1 MPLEVLPGDQPD
13 PDAQFSVAPEQITT
27 ELLDLCAEFLR
38 QASPTVHSELRQF
51 LTERGYHPAGFGW
64 FIDALGFT
72 TLHPQRTRPE
82 SHAGAN

>member
-51 LTERGYHPAGFGW
+51 LNGIRYRVQMAELDEKLKG
-64 FIDALGFT
+64 L
-72 TLHPQRTRPE
+72 
-82 SHAGAN
+82 